1 MTDPL
6 HFAHLGIVEGQ
17 VLSVSVG
24 DAPVVPDLHRSL
36 VDDPEE
42 TLKTWPSS
50 IHRQR
55 SRQRLCRIS

>member
-1 MTDPL
+1 MTDPV

-24 DAPVVPDLHRSL
+24 DAPVVSTLHRSL

-42 TLKTWPSS
+42 TLKTWPSATY
-50 IHRQR
+50 RQIN
-55 SRQRLCRIS
+55 RQRLYRIS